1 MCVPAKAMAE
11 ENVRNDPSLGL
22 KENKEKFKGI
32 LIQHV

>member
-32 LIQHV
+32 ENK